1 MNALGYLDIV
11 KELIEHG
18 VDLDA
23 KDTENEWT
31 AAHWAAYRSK
41 YIFQIHS
48 KWIEFI
54 LHWFPILDYR
64 PIVQMLVDSGAN
76 VDLEDKNGRTAA
88 VVAEQRGSIP
98 FPGYFETNIEL
109 FV

>member
-41 YIFQIHS
+41 YLS
-48 KWIEFI
+48 
-54 LHWFPILDYR
+54 
-64 PIVQMLVDSGAN
+64 N
-76 VDLEDKNGRTAA
+76 
-88 VVAEQRGSIP
+88 
-98 FPGYFETNIEL
+98 
-109 FV
+109 